1 MACEAVG
8 VLEWVLYEHDQAL
21 QPFNVE
27 ERFGRWNAAIN
38 SSKKKVIQRAVVSG
52 FEAKINLSDS
62 VDVLMCWFEV
72 KKI

>member
-1 MACEAVG
+1 MT
-8 VLEWVLYEHDQAL
+8 L
-21 QPFNVE
+21 
-27 ERFGRWNAAIN
+27 
-38 SSKKKVIQRAVVSG
+38 KRAVVSG